1 MDSVQQNCFATI
13 VNTNLMEKEN
23 NIHSTQINFTVRR
36 DKENNIIDKNVM
48 INVRTSDV
56 TEAIGIYNELK
67 RQLNGE
73 LEFNPAQQS
82 EINNQPES
90 NKLCPQCNQVLVRR
104 KGKDNKLFL
113 GCSSFPKC
121 KHTEAL

>member
-104 KGKDNKLFL
+104 KGKDNKFFL

>member
-1 MDSVQQNCFATI
+1 VVPSYFAGRA
-13 VNTNLMEKEN
+13 NTNSMEKEN

-73 LEFNPAQQS
+73 LDVSSVKQ
-82 EINNQPES
+82 ITQPES
-90 NKLCPQCNQVLVRR
+90 NKICPECNSNLVRR
-104 KGKDNKLFL
+104 KGKDNKFFL